1 LAKIRV
7 YELAKELNTSS
18 SRLLEKLADLGVHK
32 NNHMSYIEEDE
43 LEKLYIDLGI
53 RKGESQSTEGKT
65 AASTVKKA
73 VEKKPVKA
81 SVVFEP
87 TKDQAESSGKGSEPV
102 KKVSKEYFSS
112 TAFA

>member
-43 LEKLYIDLGI
+43 LEKLYTL
-53 RKGESQSTEGKT
+53 
-65 AASTVKKA
+65 
-73 VEKKPVKA
+73 
-81 SVVFEP
+81 
-87 TKDQAESSGKGSEPV
+87 
-102 KKVSKEYFSS
+102 
-112 TAFA
+112 